1 MTRPRSFASS
11 VFLAA
16 IFVLVAASVV
26 LSQVDAPAISAGEAG
41 HAKQAITVTAGP
53 SGLPSGFTLWWMDD
67 ATWNSYDRQWPQS
80 LGQGIE
86 WARFYGQPTL
96 NTFGGRYTTFE
107 LGPNES
113 ILIEVGDLAD
123 ESGVTGTLGELEYGT
138 QYHFC
143 AFANDG
149 IGKRGSELSLSVGA
163 QTTVSTNCTYTQ
175 GYWKTHIEMWPVASL
190 ALGSVIYTE
199 QELLSILNQ
208 PVQGNGLVSL
218 AHQLIAT
225 KLNVLGGA
233 DPTAAAV
240 AIASADA
247 LIGSLVVPPI
257 GTGSLPSNQTSSL
270 TQTLDD
276 YNNGVIGPGHC
287 GNVSTQKTSWG
298 EVKTLFR

>member
-1 MTRPRSFASS
+1 MTRQRSFASS

-16 IFVLVAASVV
+16 IFAFVAAPAV
-26 LSQVDAPAISAGEAG
+26 LSQVDTPSISAGETG
-41 HAKQAITVTAGP
+41 HAKQTIRVTAGL

-80 LGQGIE
+80 LEQGID

-96 NTFGGRYTTFE
+96 NTFGGQYTTFE

-113 ILIEVGDLAD
+113 ILIEIGDLAD

-149 IGKRGSELSLSVGA
+149 IGKRGSELSLSVGT

-175 GYWKTHIEMWPVASL
+175 GYWKTHIEMWPGASI
-190 ALGSVIYTE
+190 ALGSVIYTQ

-233 DPTAAAV
+233 DPTAAAS

-247 LIGSLVVPPI
+247 LIGGLVVPPI
-257 GTGSLPSNQTSSL
+257 GTGSLPPNQTSSL

-287 GNVSTQKTSWG
+287 GSVSTQKTSWG